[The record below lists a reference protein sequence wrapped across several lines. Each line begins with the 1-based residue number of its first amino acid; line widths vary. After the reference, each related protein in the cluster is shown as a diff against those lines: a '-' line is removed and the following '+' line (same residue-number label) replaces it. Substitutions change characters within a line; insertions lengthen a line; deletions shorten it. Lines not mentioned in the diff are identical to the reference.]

1 MNPILTNL
9 VAGATLLLIGWAI
22 GFCIYVVKS
31 DRAREREINALKV
44 KLAELKS
51 EFVTIA
57 QWNEFNTNFG
67 QWKEKVLESINH
79 LAVQL
84 AGLKST

>member
-1 MNPILTNL
+1 MNPVLANL

-44 KLAELKS
+44 QLAGLEAR
-51 EFVTIA
+51 FVTVT
-57 QWNEFNTNFG
+57 QWNEFNTSFNL
-67 QWKEKVLESINH
+67 WKEKVFERLGH
-79 LAVQL
+79 LAEQL
-84 AGLKST
+84 AGLKSN